1 MCAEKLM
8 ITYRDEHLLVCTDD
22 QLHHHLQRRP
32 LDEYVQGR
40 ALTGVQRGTL
50 TGSSTYVS
58 ALHLRECIRLMIT
71 YRDEHLRVCID
82 DHLQRRSSND
92 HLQRRELTCVH

>member
-50 TGSSTYVS
+50 TGSSTYVI
-58 ALHLRECIRLMIT
+58 ALSI
-71 YRDEHLRVCID
+71 
-82 DHLQRRSSND
+82 SFND
-92 HLQRRELTCVH
+92 HL